1 MKFWPLDNPS
11 RPANLPAMLG
21 VKQGGDMPNKKKAD
35 DERMRGWLGGVGGNI
50 FIGDSNLKSTK
61 VSKDDDKLTIVLKKK
76 KQKKNAGRT

>member
-1 MKFWPLDNPS
+1 
-11 RPANLPAMLG
+11 
-21 VKQGGDMPNKKKAD
+21 
-35 DERMRGWLGGVGGNI
+35 MRGWLGGVGGNI

>member
-1 MKFWPLDNPS
+1 
-11 RPANLPAMLG
+11 
-21 VKQGGDMPNKKKAD
+21 MPNKKKAD

>member
-1 MKFWPLDNPS
+1 M
-11 RPANLPAMLG
+11 R
-21 VKQGGDMPNKKKAD
+21 NKKKAD

>member
-1 MKFWPLDNPS
+1 
-11 RPANLPAMLG
+11 
-21 VKQGGDMPNKKKAD
+21 MPNKKKAD

-76 KQKKNAGRT
+76 KQKKNAGQT